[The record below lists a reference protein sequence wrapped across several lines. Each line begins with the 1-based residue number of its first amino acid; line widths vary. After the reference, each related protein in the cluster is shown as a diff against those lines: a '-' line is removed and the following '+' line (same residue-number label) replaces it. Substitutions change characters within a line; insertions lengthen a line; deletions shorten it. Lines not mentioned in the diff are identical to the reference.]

1 MDYLDNG
8 VLAAYLGVAIFPGTP
23 GNVPIAIGI
32 LTRLGPLRR
41 PRAMVQMAFF
51 EPISLPPGK
60 IATPAYLT
68 ARTCLDMLRT
78 MSMSL
83 PKIFLAAIIVLAAF
97 VTVLAGH
104 LPSAAAVS
112 GQRLHSSNRAAA
124 SLHVAKA
131 TFAVYLKSS
140 SPVNKHG
147 CCLLCGHQTG
157 TLQVCSTVTIR
168 DHKPPRHVMAL
179 ANPACTD
186 TRVTIYRWSPR
197 ISPRHTCSA
206 SSLFDLGCALTI

>member
-8 VLAAYLGVAIFPGTP
+8 VL
-23 GNVPIAIGI
+23 
-32 LTRLGPLRR
+32 
-41 PRAMVQMAFF
+41 
-51 EPISLPPGK
+51 
-60 IATPAYLT
+60 ATPAYLT

-97 VTVLAGH
+97 VAVLAGH

-112 GQRLHSSNRAAA
+112 GQRLHSSNRAAS

-147 CCLLCGHQTG
+147 CCPLCGHRTG
-157 TLQVCSTVTIR
+157 TLQVCSATNIR
-168 DHKPPRHVMAL
+168 DHKPRRRVTVS
-179 ANPACTD
+179 ANPTYTD
-186 TRVTIYRWSPR
+186 PRVTMYLWSPR
-197 ISPRHTCSA
+197 TYPPYTSSP
-206 SSLFDLGCALTI
+206 SSLLDLGCALTI